1 MKKNIILCSIA
12 AAFMLT
18 FTGCKDKKEMDETS
32 NKSEAV
38 NKPIS
43 GKEVNSSDKQV
54 EEQKGKKSEGDNK
67 NQEGSNKK
75 QESLSK
81 KKYIDKLNTIEA
93 GIKKDFP
100 NSYSDTTVKMKEALG
115 EAYKRWDDVL
125 NEIYGDLK
133 KELKPDVMKELK
145 NEQINWITYRDNTA
159 KKESEEFK
167 GGTLEGVQ
175 YIESMGRVTKE
186 RCYELVE
193 KYMR

>member
-1 MKKNIILCSIA
+1 MKKHIILCAVA
-12 AAFMLT
+12 ASVILT
-18 FTGCKDKKEMDETS
+18 FTGCEDKKQIDETT

-38 NKPIS
+38 NKQIS
-43 GKEVNSSDKQV
+43 DKEVNSSDKQV

-67 NQEGSNKK
+67 NQEGSNKE
-75 QESLSK
+75 QGSLSK

-115 EAYKRWDDVL
+115 EAYKRWDYAL

-133 KELKPDVMKELK
+133 KELKPDEMKELK

-159 KKESEEFK
+159 KKESQEFK

>member
-1 MKKNIILCSIA
+1 MKKHIILCAVA
-12 AAFMLT
+12 ASVILT
-18 FTGCKDKKEMDETS
+18 FTGCEDKKQIDETT

-38 NKPIS
+38 NKQIS
-43 GKEVNSSDKQV
+43 DKEVNSSDKQV

-67 NQEGSNKK
+67 NQEGSNKE
-75 QESLSK
+75 QGSLSK
-81 KKYIDKLNTIEA
+81 KKYIDKLNTIES

-115 EAYKRWDDVL
+115 EAYKRWDYAL

-133 KELKPDVMKELK
+133 KELKPDEMKELK

-159 KKESEEFK
+159 KKESQEFK

>member
-1 MKKNIILCSIA
+1 MKKHIILCAVA
-12 AAFMLT
+12 ASVILT
-18 FTGCKDKKEMDETS
+18 FTGCEDKKQIDETT

-38 NKPIS
+38 NKQIS
-43 GKEVNSSDKQV
+43 DKEVNSSDKQV

-67 NQEGSNKK
+67 NQEGSNRK
-75 QESLSK
+75 QGSLSK
-81 KKYIDKLNTIEA
+81 KKYIDKLNTIEG

-115 EAYKRWDDVL
+115 EAYKRWDDAL

-159 KKESEEFK
+159 KKESQEFK

-186 RCYELVE
+186 RCYELVD